1 MLPQLRRLERRYAD
15 TLQIVSVHSPKFPT
29 ERETANLRQAI
40 LRLRIEH
47 PVLNDADFRYWQ
59 TFGARAWPTL
69 FFIDPN
75 GNVIGL
81 HEGELTE
88 EMAAPLIDGWLAEY
102 EEAGILTRQDLGLQ
116 RETGR
121 TSALSFPGKVAWDDA
136 SGRLIVSDSNNDRII
151 VSDLEGNIEQIFGST
166 AGFRDG
172 SAAEAQFNQP
182 QGVAVDGDHIYV
194 ADNENHAIRRLNL
207 VDGTVTTIAGTGEQ
221 ARMMPQG
228 EPATRTALS
237 SPWDVAVRDG
247 DLYIAMAGIHQ
258 IWRMPLGDQHG
269 GGSYVGPWG
278 GSGREGIVD
287 GPRMQSEL
295 AQVSGL
301 APGPTGLAFADSE
314 SSGVR
319 EVSWDPNGRTTTHI
333 GKTGQGGLFHFGDED
348 GSRSQAKLQHPLD
361 VARVGDDLYV
371 ADTFNHKIKQV
382 FPHTQQVKTLLG
394 GHGAQ
399 LGRFSQ
405 VQLDEP
411 GGLTNGPG
419 RSLLVADTN
428 NHRIVLLDLA
438 LGEGREIVLKVDGA
452 AAT

>member
-1 MLPQLRRLERRYAD
+1 VLPQLRKLERRYAD

-29 ERETANLRQAI
+29 ERETENLRQAI

-47 PVLNDADFRYWQ
+47 PVLNDADFKYWQ

-69 FFIDPN
+69 YFIDPN

-88 EMAAPLIDGWLAEY
+88 DMAAPLIDGWLAEY
-102 EEAGILTRQDLGLQ
+102 EAEQLLSRRDLGLT

-121 TSALSFPGKVAWDDA
+121 DSALSFPGKVAWDDE
-136 SGRLIVSDSNNDRII
+136 SGRLVVSDSNNDRISVADLDGN
-151 VSDLEGNIEQIFGST
+151 VSQVIGGSA

-182 QGVAVDGDHIYV
+182 QGVTVHDGHIFV
-194 ADNENHAIRRLNL
+194 ADNENHAIRRIAPR
-207 VDGTVTTIAGTGEQ
+207 DGDVSTIAGTGEQ
-221 ARMMPQG
+221 ARMMPSG

-237 SPWDVAVRDG
+237 SPWDVAVQAG

-258 IWRMPLGDQHG
+258 IWRMPLGDSAG
-269 GGSYVGPWG
+269 DGSYVGPWG

-301 APGPTGLAFADSE
+301 APGPSGLAFADSE

-319 EVSWDPNGRTTTHI
+319 EISWDPDGRVTTFI
-333 GKTGQGGLFHFGDED
+333 GKNGQGGLFHFGDVD
-348 GSRSQAKLQHPLD
+348 GGRSVARLQHPLD
-361 VARVGDDLYV
+361 VARVGDELYV

-382 FPHTQQVKTLLG
+382 YPRTEQVATLVG
-394 GHGAQ
+394 GHGDA
-399 LGRFSQ
+399 LGNFSQ
-405 VQLDEP
+405 LQLDEP

-428 NHRIVLLDLA
+428 NHRILLLDLDTRV
-438 LGEGREIVLKVDGA
+438 GREIVLQL
-452 AAT
+452 

>member
-1 MLPQLRRLERRYAD
+1 MRKLERRYAD

-29 ERETANLRQAI
+29 ERETENLRQAI

-47 PVLNDADFRYWQ
+47 PVLNDADFKYWQ

-69 FFIDPN
+69 YFIDPR
-75 GNVIGL
+75 GNVIGI

-88 EMAAPLIDGWLAEY
+88 DMAAPLIDGWLAEY
-102 EEAGILTRQDLGLQ
+102 EAEQILSRQNLGLV

-121 TSALSFPGKVAWDDA
+121 DSALSFPGKVAWDDA
-136 SGRLIVSDSNNDRII
+136 SGRLVVSDSNNDRII
-151 VSDLEGNIEQIFGST
+151 VADIDGNVSQVIGGSE
-166 AGFRDG
+166 AGFQDG
-172 SAAEAQFNQP
+172 AASEAKFNQP
-182 QGVAVDGDHIYV
+182 QGVEIDGDYVFV
-194 ADNENHAIRRLNL
+194 ADNENHALRRIDLN
-207 VDGTVTTIAGTGEQ
+207 DGSVTTIAGTGEQ
-221 ARMMPQG
+221 ARMMPSG
-228 EPATRTALS
+228 ELAIRTALS
-237 SPWDVAVRDG
+237 SPWDVAVHDG

-258 IWRMPLGDQHG
+258 IWRMPLGDHAG
-269 GGSYVGPWG
+269 EGSYVGPWG

-301 APGPTGLAFADSE
+301 APGPSGLAFADSE

-319 EVSWDPNGRTTTHI
+319 EISWDPDGRTTTFI

-348 GSRSQAKLQHPLD
+348 GGRAVAKLQHPLD

-382 FPHTQQVKTLLG
+382 YPLTENVNTLVG
-394 GHGAQ
+394 GHGDA
-399 LGRFSQ
+399 LGTFSEL
-405 VQLDEP
+405 QLDEP

-428 NHRIVLLDLA
+428 NHRIVHLDLETRQ
-438 LGEGREIVLKVDGA
+438 GKEIVLKFP
-452 AAT
+452 

>member
-1 MLPQLRRLERRYAD
+1 VLPQLRKLERRYAD

-29 ERETANLRQAI
+29 ERETENLRQAI
-40 LRLRIEH
+40 LRLRSEH
-47 PVLNDADFRYWQ
+47 PVLNDADFKYWQ

-69 FFIDPN
+69 YFIDPN

-88 EMAAPLIDGWLAEY
+88 DMAAPLIDGWLAEY
-102 EEAGILTRQDLGLQ
+102 EAEQLLSRRDLGLT

-121 TSALSFPGKVAWDDA
+121 DSALSFPGKVAWDDE
-136 SGRLIVSDSNNDRII
+136 SGRLVVSDSNNDRII
-151 VSDLEGNIEQIFGST
+151 VADLDGNVSQVIGGSA

-182 QGVAVDGDHIYV
+182 QGVTVHDGHIFV
-194 ADNENHAIRRLNL
+194 ADNENHAIRRIDLR
-207 VDGTVTTIAGTGEQ
+207 DGDVSTIAGTGEQ
-221 ARMMPQG
+221 ARMMPSG

-237 SPWDVAVRDG
+237 SPWDVAVQAG

-258 IWRMPLGDQHG
+258 IWRMPLGDSAG
-269 GGSYVGPWG
+269 DGSYVGPWG

-301 APGPTGLAFADSE
+301 APGPSGLAFADSE

-319 EVSWDPNGRTTTHI
+319 EISWDPDGRVTTFI
-333 GKTGQGGLFHFGDED
+333 GKNGQGGLFHFGDVD
-348 GSRSQAKLQHPLD
+348 GGRSVARLQHPLD
-361 VARVGDDLYV
+361 VARVGDELYV

-382 FPHTQQVKTLLG
+382 YPRTEQVATLVG
-394 GHGAQ
+394 GHGDA
-399 LGRFSQ
+399 LGNFSQ
-405 VQLDEP
+405 LQLDEP

-428 NHRIVLLDLA
+428 NHRILLLDLDTRV
-438 LGEGREIVLKVDGA
+438 GREIVLQL
-452 AAT
+452 

>member
-1 MLPQLRRLERRYAD
+1 MLPQLRKLERRYVD
-15 TLQIVSVHSPKFPT
+15 TLQVVSVHSPKFPT
-29 ERETANLRQAI
+29 ERETENLRQAI

-47 PVLNDADFRYWQ
+47 PVLNDADFKYWQ

-69 FFIDPN
+69 YFIDPR
-75 GNVIGL
+75 GNVIGI

-88 EMAAPLIDGWLAEY
+88 EMAAPLIDGWLTEY
-102 EEAGILTRQDLGLQ
+102 EAESALTRRDLGLV

-121 TSALSFPGKVAWDDA
+121 DSALSFPGKVAWDDA
-136 SGRLIVSDSNNDRII
+136 SGRLVVSDSNNDRII
-151 VSDLEGNIEQIFGST
+151 VSDLDGNVSQVIGGSE

-172 SAAEAQFNQP
+172 LAGEAQFNQP
-182 QGVAVDGDHIYV
+182 QGVEIYGDYVFV
-194 ADNENHAIRRLNL
+194 ADNENHAIRRIDLR
-207 VDGTVTTIAGTGEQ
+207 DGSVSTIAGTGAQ

-228 EPATRTALS
+228 EPARQTALS
-237 SPWDVAVRDG
+237 SPWDVAVHDG

-258 IWRMPLGDQHG
+258 IWRMPLGEHAGDD
-269 GGSYVGPWG
+269 SYVGPWG

-301 APGPTGLAFADSE
+301 APGPSGLAFADSE

-319 EVSWDPNGRTTTHI
+319 EISWDPDGRTTTFI
-333 GKTGQGGLFHFGDED
+333 GKTGQGGLFHFGDAD
-348 GSRSQAKLQHPLD
+348 GGRAVAKLQHPLD
-361 VARVGDDLYV
+361 VARVGDELYV

-382 FPHTQQVKTLLG
+382 FPLTENVNTLVG
-394 GHGAQ
+394 GHGDT
-399 LGRFSQ
+399 LGSFSELQ
-405 VQLDEP
+405 FDEP

-428 NHRIVLLDLA
+428 NHRIVHLDL
-438 LGEGREIVLKVDGA
+438 ETRQGREIVL
-452 AAT
+452 TLP

>member
-1 MLPQLRRLERRYAD
+1 MRKLERRYAD
-15 TLQIVSVHSPKFPT
+15 TLQVVSVHSPKFPT
-29 ERETANLRQAI
+29 ERETENLRQAI

-47 PVLNDADFRYWQ
+47 PVLNDADFKYWQ

-69 FFIDPN
+69 YFIDPR
-75 GNVIGL
+75 GNVIGI

-88 EMAAPLIDGWLAEY
+88 DMAAPLIDGWLTEY
-102 EEAGILTRQDLGLQ
+102 EAESVLTRRDLGLV

-121 TSALSFPGKVAWDDA
+121 DSALSFPGKVAWDDA
-136 SGRLIVSDSNNDRII
+136 SGRLVVSDSNNDRII
-151 VSDLEGNIEQIFGST
+151 ISDLDGNVSQVIGGSE

-172 SAAEAQFNQP
+172 LAGEAQFNQP
-182 QGVAVDGDHIYV
+182 QGVEIYGDYVFV
-194 ADNENHAIRRLNL
+194 ADNENHAIRRIDLR
-207 VDGTVTTIAGTGEQ
+207 DGSVSTIAGTGAQ

-228 EPATRTALS
+228 EPARQTALS
-237 SPWDVAVRDG
+237 SPWDIAVQEG

-258 IWRMPLGDQHG
+258 IWRMPLGEHAGDD
-269 GGSYVGPWG
+269 SYVGPWG

-301 APGPTGLAFADSE
+301 APGPSGLAFADSE

-319 EVSWDPNGRTTTHI
+319 EISWDPDGRTTTFI
-333 GKTGQGGLFHFGDED
+333 GKTGQGGLFHFGDAD
-348 GSRSQAKLQHPLD
+348 GGRAVAKLQHPLD
-361 VARVGDDLYV
+361 VARVGDELYV

-382 FPHTQQVKTLLG
+382 FPLTENVNTLVG
-394 GHGAQ
+394 GHGDA
-399 LGRFSQ
+399 LGSFSELQ
-405 VQLDEP
+405 FDEP

-428 NHRIVLLDLA
+428 NHRIVQLDL
-438 LGEGREIVLKVDGA
+438 ETRQGREIVL
-452 AAT
+452 TLP

>member
-1 MLPQLRRLERRYAD
+1 MRKLERRYAD
-15 TLQIVSVHSPKFPT
+15 TLQVVSVHSPKFPT
-29 ERETANLRQAI
+29 ERETENLRQAI

-47 PVLNDADFRYWQ
+47 PVLNDADFKYWQ

-69 FFIDPN
+69 YFIDPR
-75 GNVIGL
+75 GNVIGI

-88 EMAAPLIDGWLAEY
+88 DMAAPLIDGWLAEY
-102 EEAGILTRQDLGLQ
+102 EAESVLTRRDLGLV

-121 TSALSFPGKVAWDDA
+121 DSALSFPGKVAWDDA
-136 SGRLIVSDSNNDRII
+136 SGRLVVSDSNNDGII
-151 VSDLEGNIEQIFGST
+151 ISDLDGNVSQVIGGSE
-166 AGFRDG
+166 AGLRDG
-172 SAAEAQFNQP
+172 TADEAQFNQP
-182 QGVAVDGDHIYV
+182 QGVEIYGDYVFV
-194 ADNENHAIRRLNL
+194 ADNENHAIRRIDLR
-207 VDGTVTTIAGTGEQ
+207 DGSVSTIAGTGAQ

-228 EPATRTALS
+228 EPARQTALS
-237 SPWDVAVRDG
+237 SPWDVAVHDG

-258 IWRMPLGDQHG
+258 IWRMPLGEHAGDD
-269 GGSYVGPWG
+269 SYVGPWG

-301 APGPTGLAFADSE
+301 APGPSGLAFADSE

-319 EVSWDPNGRTTTHI
+319 EISWDPDGRTTTFI

-348 GSRSQAKLQHPLD
+348 GGRAIAKLQHPLD
-361 VARVGDDLYV
+361 VARVGDELYV

-382 FPHTQQVKTLLG
+382 FPLTENVNTLVG
-394 GHGAQ
+394 GHGDA
-399 LGRFSQ
+399 LGSFSELQ
-405 VQLDEP
+405 FDEP

-428 NHRIVLLDLA
+428 NHRIVQLDL
-438 LGEGREIVLKVDGA
+438 ETRQGREIVL
-452 AAT
+452 TLP

>member
-1 MLPQLRRLERRYAD
+1 MRKLERRYAD

-29 ERETANLRQAI
+29 ERETENLRQAI

-47 PVLNDADFRYWQ
+47 PVLNDADFKYWQ

-69 FFIDPN
+69 YFIDPR
-75 GNVIGL
+75 GNVIGI

-88 EMAAPLIDGWLAEY
+88 DMAAPLIDGWLAEY
-102 EEAGILTRQDLGLQ
+102 EVEQILSRQDLGLV

-121 TSALSFPGKVAWDDA
+121 DSALSFPGKVAWDDD
-136 SGRLIVSDSNNDRII
+136 SGRLVVSDSNNDRII
-151 VSDLEGNIEQIFGST
+151 VSDLDGNVSQVIGGSE

-172 SAAEAQFNQP
+172 PADEAQFNQP
-182 QGVAVDGDHIYV
+182 QGVEVYGDFVFV
-194 ADNENHAIRRLNL
+194 ADNENHAVRRIDLR
-207 VDGTVTTIAGTGEQ
+207 DGSVATIAGNGQQ

-228 EPATRTALS
+228 EPARQTALS
-237 SPWDVAVRDG
+237 SPWDVAVHEG

-258 IWRMPLGDQHG
+258 IWRMPLGDAAG
-269 GGSYVGPWG
+269 DGSYVGPWG

-301 APGPTGLAFADSE
+301 APGPSGLAFADSE

-319 EVSWDPNGRTTTHI
+319 EISWDPDGRTITFI

-348 GSRSQAKLQHPLD
+348 GGRAVAKLQHPLD
-361 VARVGDDLYV
+361 VARVGDELYV

-382 FPHTQQVKTLLG
+382 YPLTENVNTLVG
-394 GHGAQ
+394 GHGDA
-399 LGRFSQ
+399 LGTFGEL
-405 VQLDEP
+405 QLDEP

-428 NHRIVLLDLA
+428 NHRIVHLDL
-438 LGEGREIVLKVDGA
+438 ETRQGREIVLNP
-452 AAT
+452 

>member
-1 MLPQLRRLERRYAD
+1 MRKLERRYAD

-29 ERETANLRQAI
+29 ERETENLRQAI

-47 PVLNDADFRYWQ
+47 PVLNDADFKYWQ

-69 FFIDPN
+69 YFIDPR
-75 GNVIGL
+75 GNVIGI

-88 EMAAPLIDGWLAEY
+88 DMAAPLIDGWLAEY
-102 EEAGILTRQDLGLQ
+102 EVEQILSRQDLGLV

-121 TSALSFPGKVAWDDA
+121 DSALSFPGKVAWDDD
-136 SGRLIVSDSNNDRII
+136 SGRLVVSDSNNDRII
-151 VSDLEGNIEQIFGST
+151 VSDLDGNVSQVIGGSE

-172 SAAEAQFNQP
+172 PADEAQFNQP
-182 QGVAVDGDHIYV
+182 QGVEVYGDFVFV
-194 ADNENHAIRRLNL
+194 ADNENHAVRRIDLR
-207 VDGTVTTIAGTGEQ
+207 DGSVATIAGNGQQ

-228 EPATRTALS
+228 EPARQTALS
-237 SPWDVAVRDG
+237 SPWDVAVHEG

-258 IWRMPLGDQHG
+258 IWRMPLGDAAG
-269 GGSYVGPWG
+269 DGSYVGPWG

-301 APGPTGLAFADSE
+301 APGPSGLAFADSE

-319 EVSWDPNGRTTTHI
+319 EISWDPDGRTITFI

-348 GSRSQAKLQHPLD
+348 GGRAVAKLQHPLD
-361 VARVGDDLYV
+361 VARVGDELYV

-382 FPHTQQVKTLLG
+382 YPLTENVNTLVG
-394 GHGAQ
+394 GHGDA
-399 LGRFSQ
+399 LGTFSEL
-405 VQLDEP
+405 QLDEP
-411 GGLTNGPG
+411 GGLSNGPG

-428 NHRIVLLDLA
+428 NHRIVHLDL
-438 LGEGREIVLKVDGA
+438 ETRQGREIALKL
-452 AAT
+452 

>member
-1 MLPQLRRLERRYAD
+1 MLPQLRKLERRYSD

-29 ERETANLRQAI
+29 ERETENLRQAI

-47 PVLNDADFRYWQ
+47 PVLNDADFKYWQ

-88 EMAAPLIDGWLAEY
+88 DMAAPLIDGWLAEY
-102 EEAGILTRQDLGLQ
+102 EAEQILSRQNIGLV

-121 TSALSFPGKVAWDDA
+121 DSALSFPGKVAWDDE
-136 SGRLIVSDSNNDRII
+136 SGRLVISDSNNDRII
-151 VSDLEGNIEQIFGST
+151 VADIDGNVSLVVGGSE
-166 AGFRDG
+166 AGFKDG
-172 SAAEAQFNQP
+172 SAANAQFNQP
-182 QGVAVDGDHIYV
+182 QGVEVYGDYVFV
-194 ADNENHAIRRLNL
+194 ADNENHALRRIDLNNGS
-207 VDGTVTTIAGTGEQ
+207 VVTIAGTGEQ
-221 ARMMPQG
+221 ARTMPTG
-228 EPATRTALS
+228 EPASRTALS
-237 SPWDVAVRDG
+237 SPWDVVVHEG

-258 IWRMPLGDQHG
+258 IWRMPLGDNAG
-269 GGSYVGPWG
+269 DDSYIGQWG

-301 APGPTGLAFADSE
+301 APGPAGLAFADSE

-319 EVSWDPNGRTTTHI
+319 EITWDPEGHVKTFI
-333 GKTGQGGLFHFGDED
+333 GKTGEGGLFHFGDAD
-348 GSRSQAKLQHPLD
+348 GGRSVAKLQHPLD
-361 VARVGDDLYV
+361 VARVDDELYV

-382 FPHTQQVKTLLG
+382 YALTESVNTLVG
-394 GHGAQ
+394 GHGDA
-399 LGRFSQ
+399 LGAFSE
-405 VQLDEP
+405 VQFDEP

-428 NHRIVLLDLA
+428 NHRIVQLEMDL
-438 LGEGREIVLKVDGA
+438 GQGREIVLA
-452 AAT
+452 FP

>member
-1 MLPQLRRLERRYAD
+1 MRKLERRYAD
-15 TLQIVSVHSPKFPT
+15 TLQVVSVHSPKFPT
-29 ERETANLRQAI
+29 ERETENLRQAI

-47 PVLNDADFRYWQ
+47 PVLNDADFTYWQ

-69 FFIDPN
+69 YFIDPR
-75 GNVIGL
+75 GNVIGI

-88 EMAAPLIDGWLAEY
+88 DMAAPLIDGWLAEY
-102 EEAGILTRQDLGLQ
+102 EAESVLTRRDLGLV

-121 TSALSFPGKVAWDDA
+121 DSALSFPGKVTWDDA
-136 SGRLIVSDSNNDRII
+136 SGRLVVSDSNNDRII
-151 VSDLEGNIEQIFGST
+151 VADLDGNVSQVIGGSE

-172 SAAEAQFNQP
+172 TAEESRFNQP
-182 QGVAVDGDHIYV
+182 QGVEVHGDFVFV
-194 ADNENHAIRRLNL
+194 ADNENHAVRRIDLR
-207 VDGTVTTIAGTGEQ
+207 DGSVTTIAGTGEQ

-228 EPATRTALS
+228 EPARQTALS
-237 SPWDVAVRDG
+237 SPWDVAVHEG

-258 IWRMPLGDQHG
+258 IWRMPLGEHAG
-269 GGSYVGPWG
+269 VGSYVGPWG

-301 APGPTGLAFADSE
+301 APGPSGLAFADSE

-319 EVSWDPNGRTTTHI
+319 EISWDPDGRTTTFI
-333 GKTGQGGLFHFGDED
+333 GKTGQGGLFHFGDAD
-348 GSRSQAKLQHPLD
+348 GGRAVAKLQHPLD
-361 VARVGDDLYV
+361 VARVGDELYV

-382 FPHTQQVKTLLG
+382 FPLTENVNTLVG
-394 GHGAQ
+394 GHGDA
-399 LGRFSQ
+399 LGSFGEL
-405 VQLDEP
+405 QLDEP

-428 NHRIVLLDLA
+428 NHRIVHLDL
-438 LGEGREIVLKVDGA
+438 ETRQGREIVL
-452 AAT
+452 TLP

>member
-1 MLPQLRRLERRYAD
+1 MLPQLRKLERRYAD
-15 TLQIVSVHSPKFPT
+15 TLQVVSVHSPKFPT
-29 ERETANLRQAI
+29 ERETENLRQAI

-47 PVLNDADFRYWQ
+47 PVLNDADFKYWQ

-69 FFIDPN
+69 YFIDPQ

-88 EMAAPLIDGWLAEY
+88 DMAAPLIDGWLSEY
-102 EEAGILTRQDLGLQ
+102 EAASVLSRQDLGLQ

-121 TSALSFPGKVAWDDA
+121 DSALSFPGKVAWDDE
-136 SGRLIVSDSNNDRII
+136 SGRLAVSDSNNDRII
-151 VSDLEGNIEQIFGST
+151 VSDLDGNVSHVIGGTE

-172 SAAEAQFNQP
+172 SAAGAQFNQP
-182 QGVAVDGDHIYV
+182 QGVTIAGEMVFV
-194 ADNENHAIRRLNL
+194 ADNENHAVRRIDLR
-207 VDGTVTTIAGTGEQ
+207 DGSVVTIAGTGEQ

-237 SPWDVAVRDG
+237 SPWDVAVHEG
-247 DLYIAMAGIHQ
+247 NLYIAMAGIHQ
-258 IWRMPLGDQHG
+258 IWRLPLGETHG
-269 GGSYVGPWG
+269 SGSYVGPWA

-301 APGPTGLAFADSE
+301 APGASGLAFADSE

-319 EVSWDPNGRTTTHI
+319 EVSWDPQGHVTTFI

-348 GSRSQAKLQHPLD
+348 GGRSVARLQHPLD
-361 VARVGDDLYV
+361 VARVGDELYV

-382 FPHTQQVKTLLG
+382 FPLTENVNTLVG
-394 GHGAQ
+394 GHGSAV
-399 LGRFSQ
+399 GSFSQ
-405 VQLDEP
+405 LQLDEP

-428 NHRIVLLDLA
+428 NHRILQLDL
-438 LGEGREIVLKVDGA
+438 ETRQSREITLQL
-452 AAT
+452 

>member
-1 MLPQLRRLERRYAD
+1 MLPQLRKLERRYAD
-15 TLQIVSVHSPKFPT
+15 TLQVVSVHSPKFPT
-29 ERETANLRQAI
+29 ERETENLRQAI

-47 PVLNDADFRYWQ
+47 PVLNDADFKYWQ

-69 FFIDPN
+69 YFIDPR
-75 GNVIGL
+75 GNVIGI

-88 EMAAPLIDGWLAEY
+88 DMAAPLIDGWLAEY
-102 EEAGILTRQDLGLQ
+102 EAESALTRRDLGLV

-121 TSALSFPGKVAWDDA
+121 DSALSFPGKVAWDDA
-136 SGRLIVSDSNNDRII
+136 SGRLVVSDSNNDRII
-151 VSDLEGNIEQIFGST
+151 ISDLDGNVSQVIGGSE

-172 SAAEAQFNQP
+172 LAGEAQFNQP
-182 QGVAVDGDHIYV
+182 QGVEIYGDYVFV
-194 ADNENHAIRRLNL
+194 ADNENHAIRRIDLR
-207 VDGTVTTIAGTGEQ
+207 DGSVSTIAGTGAQ

-228 EPATRTALS
+228 EPARQTALS
-237 SPWDVAVRDG
+237 SPWDVAVHDG

-258 IWRMPLGDQHG
+258 IWRMPLGEHAGDD
-269 GGSYVGPWG
+269 SYVGPWG

-301 APGPTGLAFADSE
+301 APGRSGLAFADSE

-319 EVSWDPNGRTTTHI
+319 EISWDPDGRTTTFI
-333 GKTGQGGLFHFGDED
+333 GKTGQGGLFHFGDAD
-348 GSRSQAKLQHPLD
+348 GGRAVAKLQHPLD
-361 VARVGDDLYV
+361 VARVGDELYV

-382 FPHTQQVKTLLG
+382 FPLTENVNTLVG
-394 GHGAQ
+394 GHGDA
-399 LGRFSQ
+399 LGSFSELQ
-405 VQLDEP
+405 FDEP

-428 NHRIVLLDLA
+428 NHRIVQLDL
-438 LGEGREIVLKVDGA
+438 ETRQGREIVL
-452 AAT
+452 TLP